1 MNANKLA
8 RIKWYVGQTLQPE
21 HFTLQEEALL
31 AESRLSARVRGL
43 PAHGVARLAW
53 NTQLLAQGDLA
64 IAGLT
69 AVFSDGQL
77 IDVPGN
83 AVVQPLDLRAETS
96 SRVSIYLH
104 LLAET
109 QDAKGNRLYEDDPRG
124 VERLLHL
131 LRLTT
136 EPSVAGAAASLKLLE
151 LQRAVSG
158 VWEVAASYAPPLAQ
172 VGSSPFFMGL
182 VENLTTPLTN

>member
-43 PAHGVARLAW
+43 PGHGVARLAW

-64 IAGLT
+64 IAAMTIVLP
-69 AVFSDGQL
+69 DDQI

-96 SRVSIYLH
+96 SRVSVFLH
-104 LLAET
+104 LLEQT
-109 QDAKGNRLYEDDPRG
+109 QDAKGVRLYEDDPRG
-124 VERLLHL
+124 VERLLRT
-131 LRLTT
+131 LRLST
-136 EPSVAGAAASLKLLE
+136 EASVAGAATSLKLLE
-151 LQRAVSG
+151 LTRAVSG
-158 VWEVAASYAPPLAQ
+158 AWEVAPNYAPPLIQ
-172 VGSSPFFMGL
+172 VG
-182 VENLTTPLTN
+182 T